1 MALSAYYMS
10 PEGALVCDLG
20 KEQIKDIIVKKEGL
34 LWVDIE
40 KPYDNDRELL
50 EQDFSFHHLAV
61 EDCLYPDMHPPKIDD
76 FDEYLFMIFHGIDH
90 QTESD
95 VVETA
100 EIALFLGPCYVVSVH
115 HVPLYS
121 LQAVKASVDE
131 SGRWMMKVADF
142 LAHAIIDALID
153 NVLPT
158 IDLMSDVA
166 DLIEDAAVRKP
177 VPDTIDSILKLKR
190 SALRIHRIIAPQ
202 REILNR
208 LSRGEFSLIKEEA
221 EIFYRDIYD
230 HLIRIEDLNQT
241 VRDMS
246 DNALSTYLS
255 SVANKQNDSMRML
268 AVVATIFMPLT
279 LLAGIYGMNFEY
291 MPELKWHW
299 AYFCVLGIVVT
310 VISVMVWRF
319 WANKWIMWGRG
330 KVTEK
335 MHMFSVTPDKLT
347 WHIDHIVKRP
357 RQ

>member
-1 MALSAYYMS
+1 MAFNAYYMS
-10 PEGALVCDLG
+10 PEGALGCDLS
-20 KEQIKDIIVKKEGL
+20 KEQVKDVIGKKQGL
-34 LWVDIE
+34 LWVDIDE
-40 KPYDNDRELL
+40 PSDNDRELL
-50 EQDFSFHHLAV
+50 EQYFGFHHLAV
-61 EDCLYPDMHPPKIDD
+61 EDCVCPDTHPPKIDD
-76 FDEYLFMIFHGIDH
+76 FDEYLFLIFHGIDH

-100 EIALFLGPCYVVSVH
+100 GLALFLGPFYVVSVH
-115 HVPLYS
+115 HLPLHS
-121 LQAVKASVDE
+121 LQAVKAHVDQ
-131 SGRWMMKVADF
+131 SGRWMMKGADF

-153 NVLPT
+153 NILPT
-158 IDLMSDVA
+158 IDQMSDVA
-166 DLIEDAAVRKP
+166 DYVEDAAIRNP

-190 SALRIHRIIAPQ
+190 SALRIHRVMAPQ

-208 LSRGEFSLIKEEA
+208 LSRGEFPLIKEEA

-241 VRDMS
+241 IRDMS

-255 SVANKQNDSMRML
+255 SVANKQNDSMKML
-268 AVVATIFMPLT
+268 TVVATIFMPLT

-299 AYFCVLGIVVT
+299 AYFCVLGIIVLA
-310 VISVMVWRF
+310 IIVMIWRF
-319 WANKWIMWGRG
+319 WARKWITWGRG

-347 WHIDHIVKRP
+347 WHINHSVKKTRP
-357 RQ
+357 